1 LEVDIPCLNFGT
13 FTSNKILGSV
23 LTLAN
28 KSNKPGAFTVSVMSE
43 YPRGKT
49 AEQLL
54 EPFYMADL
62 PYKKPQ
68 YETENIP
75 KCWGIEHPTTK
86 QLLNKVQI
94 ELEPSESKSIVI
106 VCKAP
111 QCMKPINMLSVLKV
125 TQG

>member
-1 LEVDIPCLNFGT
+1 M
-13 FTSNKILGSV
+13 

-28 KSNKPGAFTVSVMSE
+28 KSNKPGTFTVSVMSE

-68 YETENIP
+68 LETENIP
-75 KCWGIEHPTTK
+75 KCWGIEHPTSK

-111 QCMKPINMLSVLKV
+111 QCMKPINMLSVIKV